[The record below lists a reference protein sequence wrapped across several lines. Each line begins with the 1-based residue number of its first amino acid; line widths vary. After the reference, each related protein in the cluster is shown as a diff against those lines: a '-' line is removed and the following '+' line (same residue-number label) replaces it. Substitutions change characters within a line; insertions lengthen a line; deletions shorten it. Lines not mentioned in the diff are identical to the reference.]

1 MSEQNRG
8 KRSGKPN
15 RWAAI
20 LAVLAAILLF
30 PLNSA
35 SAAGSAADSK
45 LTQGV
50 SPMACSELVLDG
62 GYTVRKSNECIE
74 RGI

>member
-35 SAAGSAADSK
+35 SAADSK